1 MLFYASMINLLNL
14 QLPHPIE
21 KPYQVA
27 RRLLYEVLE
36 ESSLDADKSDY
47 PLTPA
52 QLEVVGVGRERI
64 LSLHFLD
71 QHFKGNIS
79 KLEQI
84 CGLPESTQ
92 KEKEDKAKHLIG
104 ELKEFDVIKSPPV
117 TVVYEFLMESGIVRR
132 VSEYGGDFTA
142 GGWRWEAE
150 RRTFDKQ
157 KLELKKF
164 LPLAKNGYRRAKQA
178 QEEIVSYLKTPDLL
192 LQEQDFY
199 NFYLSSLKNI
209 ADRMAMRRFVESV
222 LRKDK

>member
-92 KEKEDKAKHLIG
+92 TEKEDKAKHLIK
-104 ELKEFDVIKSPPV
+104 ELEEFDVIKSPPV

-132 VSEYGGDFTA
+132 VSEYAGDFTVK
-142 GGWRWEAE
+142 GWRWGAG
-150 RRTFDKQ
+150 RRTFDQQ

-164 LPLAKNGYRRAKQA
+164 LSLAKNGYRRAKQA

-222 LRKDK
+222 LRKDQ